1 MQPRGS
7 DSRGAFF
14 SLPKDGASA
23 LHGPPSFSSPESD
36 FDYAVTLGF
45 RYAISWRTTLYSVFL

>member
-1 MQPRGS
+1 MQPRGF

-36 FDYAVTLGF
+36 FDYAF
-45 RYAISWRTTLYSVFL
+45 IFARYCPT